1 MSEEACLRQTRE
13 CNIDR
18 NIAEHL
24 LNIRPCNFID
34 FHLFLDLSSSAFAR
48 VYTEVNFKK
57 SFSKRTILKRQT
69 YLNSSAL
76 N

>member
-1 MSEEACLRQTRE
+1 MSEETCLRQTRE